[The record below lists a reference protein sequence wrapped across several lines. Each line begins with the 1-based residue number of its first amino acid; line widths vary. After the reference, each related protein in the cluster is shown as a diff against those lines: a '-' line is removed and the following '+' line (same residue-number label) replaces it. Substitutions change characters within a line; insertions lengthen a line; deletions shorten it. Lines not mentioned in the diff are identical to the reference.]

1 MGLFKARTGDT
12 ATLPKPNFSHQE
24 PVHSGSPIHAA
35 SEEGPQKWPDENRS
49 YKSSHKL
56 ASSAPSPRPA
66 TTESAPSP
74 RQQHGPY
81 LSPGLDATSAAG
93 RLRQL
98 DQSGYSRSTEHIS
111 LEPRALS
118 SATTKPLEGRSYKQY
133 HIPIPREVPLPASL
147 PKQMPTSASL
157 APPLA
162 GADDT
167 TAMIGMALGSPN
179 HPPVS
184 ADAPWHTQTLTT
196 VSSGGDAMEPA
207 ANPNG
212 LSRSMSK
219 RWNPFSR
226 TKSKRSKPA
235 DGSLSR
241 IVDADSKK
249 SFDLGS
255 RVHLVKHGD
264 ALGSHKGSSVSLSK
278 EPIPVVHEV
287 PIPRD
292 AVVPTREAPAPPQLQ
307 SLLSIEIPTV
317 EMERY
322 SIMFG
327 SILQKQQPPFPQ
339 FLQQSSLPRPPQ
351 EPQEP
356 QLAPKAQ
363 YPEPPQRPAPV
374 PKPEQSKP
382 KESESPR
389 ERGEHQGSPQRLQLF
404 PQLRQSPQE
413 AQRPSLPD
421 RRQVKVDKLNLPAA
435 KEYRD
440 GSVPYEIVVPRRSTS
455 PSPSGSSSVRV
466 PTPDQAPPANN
477 NLPPRVSSRARSNTT
492 TAVANFPNPAMNKPQ
507 LQTRKRTSSVSTPSR
522 VGPLPADAEPMPE
535 RRERLISKFHRKESL
550 SEQTTH
556 KATHSSESLV
566 PAPAPAPAPVPVP
579 APTNAPPP
587 QPRSILKKP
596 TAPPPPPPSNRS
608 AEHIAPT
615 QQIAPPKQHQSK
627 ASEASTRS
635 ETDEEGV
642 EKALYEAVEISI
654 ARQISVSRQQRRL
667 LVPLDRSASRRGAN
681 SPDAAA
687 KINLDKNKRLVET
700 RTAVPILIHQPGRT
714 DFSHGGSRKSS
725 RVVLERA

>member
-1 MGLFKARTGDT
+1 MGLFKARTGDA
-12 ATLPKPNFSHQE
+12 ATLPKPNFSHQQE

-35 SEEGPQKWPDENRS
+35 SGEGPQKWPDENRS
-49 YKSSHKL
+49 SYKSSHKL
-56 ASSAPSPRPA
+56 ASPARSPRPA
-66 TTESAPSP
+66 TTESALSP

-111 LEPRALS
+111 LEPTA
-118 SATTKPLEGRSYKQY
+118 ATEKPLEGRSYKQY
-133 HIPIPREVPLPASL
+133 HVPIPRKVPSPASP
-147 PKQMPTSASL
+147 PKEMPTSVSL
-157 APPLA
+157 APPFH

-167 TAMIGMALGSPN
+167 TAVIGMALGSPN
-179 HPPVS
+179 HPPVA

-196 VSSGGDAMEPA
+196 VTSGGDATEPA

-241 IVDADSKK
+241 AQDTGSKK

-255 RVHLVKHGD
+255 RVHLVKHSEVM
-264 ALGSHKGSSVSLSK
+264 GSQKGSSVSLLK
-278 EPIPVVHEV
+278 EPVPTVHV
-287 PIPRD
+287 LADPRD
-292 AVVPTREAPAPPQLQ
+292 AVVPTREPPPAPPQLQ
-307 SLLSIEIPTV
+307 SLMSIEIPTV

-327 SILQKQQPPFPQ
+327 SILQKQQPLFPQ
-339 FLQQSSLPRPPQ
+339 VLQQQSSLPRPPK
-351 EPQEP
+351 ESQEP
-356 QLAPKAQ
+356 QLAPEAQ
-363 YPEPPQRPAPV
+363 HPEPPQRPAPV
-374 PKPEQSKP
+374 PKPQQSRP
-382 KESESPR
+382 QEAESPR
-389 ERGEHQGSPQRLQLF
+389 QRREPQGSPQKLQLF

-413 AQRPSLPD
+413 PQRPSLPD

-435 KEYRD
+435 KQYRD

-455 PSPSGSSSVRV
+455 PTPSGSSSSVAV
-466 PTPDQAPPANN
+466 SGPDQAPPANN
-477 NLPPRVSSRARSNTT
+477 NLPPRISSRARSNTT

-522 VGPLPADAEPMPE
+522 AQTLPADAEPMPE
-535 RRERLISKFHRKESL
+535 RRDRLISKFHRKESL
-550 SEQTTH
+550 SDDSNH
-556 KATHSSESLV
+556 KVTHSTESLV
-566 PAPAPAPAPVPVP
+566 S
-579 APTNAPPP
+579 APTHAPP

-608 AEHIAPT
+608 AEHIAPSK
-615 QQIAPPKQHQSK
+615 QQQHQSK
-627 ASEASTRS
+627 PSESSTIRS
-635 ETDEEGV
+635 DADEEVV

-654 ARQISVSRQQRRL
+654 ARQISVSRQQRRM

-687 KINLDKNKRLVET
+687 KINLGKNKRLVET
-700 RTAVPILIHQPGRT
+700 KTAVPVLIHQANRT
-714 DFSHGGSRKSS
+714 NFSHGGSRKSS
-725 RVVLERA
+725 RVVLESS